1 MRCPFCA
8 HEDSQVKDSRP
19 SEDGAAI
26 RRRRQCEACGA
37 RFTTFERVQLRDLT
51 VVKKTGEREPF
62 DREKLGRSIAIA
74 CRKRDISPERVDR
87 LVSSIQ
93 RQLETRGDEVKA
105 SEIGEAVM
113 EGLKAVDHVA
123 YIRFASVYKDFSEPG
138 HFAEIA
144 ERVGEEA
151 NTGEAEPAK
160 PSKSPPDRLL

>member
-51 VVKKTGEREPF
+51 VVKKAGERKTF
-62 DREKLGRSIAIA
+62 DRDKLARSIAIA
-74 CRKRDISPERVDR
+74 CRKRDVSPEQIDR

-93 RQLETRGDEVKA
+93 RQLETRGDEVTTA
-105 SEIGEAVM
+105 QIGEAVM
-113 EGLKAVDHVA
+113 GGLKALDHVA

-138 HFAEIA
+138 DFAEIA
-144 ERVGEEA
+144 GAVGEDE
-151 NTGEAEPAK
+151 EPDAA
-160 PSKSPPDRLL
+160 PPDRLL

>member
-51 VVKKTGEREPF
+51 VVKKNGEREPF
-62 DREKLGRSIAIA
+62 DRDKLARSIAIA
-74 CRKRDISPERVDR
+74 CRKRDIGAERIDR

-93 RQLETRGDEVKA
+93 RQLETRGDEVTTTQ
-105 SEIGEAVM
+105 IGEAVM
-113 EGLKAVDHVA
+113 DALKAIDHVA

-138 HFAEIA
+138 DFAEIA
-144 ERVGEEA
+144 GAVGED
-151 NTGEAEPAK
+151 AEPGATPK
-160 PSKSPPDRLL
+160 TKQAPPDRLL

>member
-8 HEDSQVKDSRP
+8 HEASQVKDSRP

-37 RFTTFERVQLRDLT
+37 RFTTFERVQLRELT
-51 VVKKTGEREPF
+51 VVKKTGERQPF
-62 DREKLGRSIAIA
+62 DRDKLARSIAIA
-74 CRKRDISPERVDR
+74 CRKRDISPDRIDR

-113 EGLKAVDHVA
+113 DGLKAIDHVA

-138 HFAEIA
+138 DFAEIA
-144 ERVGEEA
+144 GTVEEEGA
-151 NTGEAEPAK
+151 PPITGDK
-160 PSKSPPDRLL
+160 LL

>member
-51 VVKKTGEREPF
+51 VVKKSGEREPF
-62 DREKLGRSIAIA
+62 DRDKLARSIAIA
-74 CRKRDISPERVDR
+74 CRKRDIAPDRVDR
-87 LVSSIQ
+87 LASAIQ
-93 RQLETRGDEVKA
+93 RQLETRGDEVRA
-105 SEIGEAVM
+105 AEIGEAVM
-113 EGLKAVDHVA
+113 EGLKAIDHVA

-138 HFAEIA
+138 DFADIA
-144 ERVGEEA
+144 GEVREEEA
-151 NTGEAEPAK
+151 APPARDK
-160 PSKSPPDRLL
+160 LL